1 MDRKPADNAQ
11 MLRDAIGRNGG
22 CVVSLPSA
30 MGVLAHSKSRF
41 LADDEKGF
49 WVESGRADRE
59 LVDQM
64 VGSRRQAGFSFKA
77 GNTKVV
83 FASTILRWEP
93 AYAVNATFTVQAML
107 VEWPA
112 EIRAIQRRANYRATV
127 VADSDL
133 TVRVWR
139 IGRTAYLTD
148 RPASSQEI
156 SARLRDISTGGVGVV
171 FLSQEEPPRI
181 TPEDRLR
188 IQLNLPDGG
197 EMLLEGRLRYPIKV
211 PKDAKDVRAGIQFK
225 QMNDDMADRQMLAT
239 LTKLVGEMQRAEARR
254 FRLGIA

>member
-1 MDRKPADNAQ
+1 MSGDNAQ
-11 MLRDAIGRNGG
+11 LLRDAIGRNGG

-41 LADDEKGF
+41 LAEDAEGF
-49 WVESGRADRE
+49 WVESGRADRQ

-93 AYAVNATFTVQAML
+93 AYALNPTFTVQAML
-107 VEWPA
+107 VEWPS
-112 EIRAIQRRANYRATV
+112 ELRAIQRRANYRATV
-127 VADSDL
+127 VADSDV
-133 TVRVWR
+133 TVRIWR
-139 IGRTAYLTD
+139 IGRSAYLAD
-148 RPASSQEI
+148 RPASSHEI
-156 SARLRDISTGGVGVV
+156 PARLRDISTGGIGVV
-171 FLSQEEPPRI
+171 FLPGEEPPRI

-225 QMNDDMADRQMLAT
+225 QLNDDMAERQMLAT
-239 LTKLVGEMQRAEARR
+239 LTKVVGELQRAEARR